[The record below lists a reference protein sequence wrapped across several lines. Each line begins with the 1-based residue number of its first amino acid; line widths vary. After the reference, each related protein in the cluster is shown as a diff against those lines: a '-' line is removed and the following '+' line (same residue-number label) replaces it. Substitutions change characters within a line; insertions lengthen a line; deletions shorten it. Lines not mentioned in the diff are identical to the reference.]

1 MSVSMHRVRTVRA
14 YDLRVRGDGTRVLV
28 DRLWPRGL
36 SKQRAD
42 FDEWQKDVA
51 PSTGLRKWYGHKP
64 ELFDE
69 FSARYRAELEDPVR
83 VSILSH
89 LFAVARHG
97 NLTLVTAS
105 KAVEISEAA
114 VLVSILTAQSLPAA
128 SANNRSHRPDL
139 AAKATDDKEVC

>member
-1 MSVSMHRVRTVRA
+1 MSLGDRSLRVGRA
-14 YDLRVRGDGTRVLV
+14 YDARVRGDGVRVLV

-42 FDEWQKDVA
+42 FDEWQRDVA
-51 PSTGLRKWYGHKP
+51 PSTGLRQWYGHDP

-69 FSARYRAELEDPVR
+69 FSARYRVELADR
-83 VSILSH
+83 VKSRIMSH

-97 NLTLVTAS
+97 NLTVVTAS

-114 VLVSILTAQSLPAA
+114 VLVSILNGETLPADDSSQGPA
-128 SANNRSHRPDL
+128 VKAPAPPDR
-139 AAKATDDKEVC
+139 EVR